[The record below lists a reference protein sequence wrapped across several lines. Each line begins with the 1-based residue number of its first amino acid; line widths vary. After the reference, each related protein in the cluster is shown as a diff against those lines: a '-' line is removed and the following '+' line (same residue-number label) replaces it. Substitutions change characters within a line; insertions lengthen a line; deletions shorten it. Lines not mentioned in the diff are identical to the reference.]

1 MNSVKL
7 RQLTILLHLSIAAF
21 LAPAFLLV
29 AVSGGLYL
37 IGQKGAQT
45 STTLTLPAGSVLDF
59 KSPTL
64 EGEVR
69 DLLARANIDEEFE
82 YIKNRG
88 TLIQT
93 RPTSQ
98 AYVEFKQGSDGLV
111 ATRHVPNLQK
121 SMIELHKGHGPLKFK
136 TYQKLVALG
145 LLGVVLGG
153 FLVGLLAANYRRKT
167 LIASALGF
175 VVFFIL
181 AL

>member
-98 AYVEFKQGSDGLV
+98 AYVEFKQGSDGC
-111 ATRHVPNLQK
+111 
-121 SMIELHKGHGPLKFK
+121 
-136 TYQKLVALG
+136 
-145 LLGVVLGG
+145 G